1 MLTPMTGID
10 IEGPVQAEVFVL
22 ALGRDGLTLTGPCGA
37 APWLIE
43 VGASDHPLD
52 AVTRIARDALGDVRL
67 VHSTSWR
74 RDRDAVVLT
83 FLVVGDAALLDRF
96 AGAPVLRTDLA
107 RSSATAAPSEIG
119 QAQVLEHAIRHL
131 AWLARE
137 DPVVRA
143 ELPPAWH
150 EALSA
155 YAPEPFRA
163 LT

>member
-1 MLTPMTGID
+1 MLSPLAGID

-22 ALGRDGLTLTGPCGA
+22 ALGGDGLTLTGPCGA

-52 AVTRIARDALGDVRL
+52 VVTRVAREALGDFRL

-83 FLVVGDAALLDRF
+83 FLVVAEAALLDRF
-96 AGAPVLRTDLA
+96 AGVPVERADLA
-107 RSSATAAPSEIG
+107 RSTATAAPSAIG
-119 QAQVLEHAIRHL
+119 QAQVIEHALRHL

-137 DPVVRA
+137 DPVVGV
-143 ELPPAWH
+143 ELSAAWH
-150 EALSA
+150 EALA
-155 YAPEPFRA
+155 PYTPEPFRTLA
-163 LT
+163 